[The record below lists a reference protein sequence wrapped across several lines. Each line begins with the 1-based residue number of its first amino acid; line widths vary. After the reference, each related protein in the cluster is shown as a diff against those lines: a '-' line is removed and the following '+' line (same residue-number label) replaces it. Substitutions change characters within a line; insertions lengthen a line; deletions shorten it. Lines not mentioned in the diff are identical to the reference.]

1 MRAHEDVYVVGGGP
15 AGLAAAIALR
25 MQGFTVTLTDCAVP
39 PIDKTC
45 GEGLLPDSIAALGEL
60 GISLPPEMGFRFRG
74 VRFTD
79 GESSVLADFPNGTGI
94 GLRRTVLH
102 NLLVERAQELGVSLC
117 WGAKRTH
124 LEAVDA
130 MMKSQLVVGA
140 DGQNSRIRK
149 DAGLNQPKRETRRF
163 GFRRHYRLRPWSAY
177 MELHWGKQCQL
188 YITPVSENEVGVALL
203 SSNPHLRL
211 DEALMEFPEIRS
223 RVASAEPSSVQTGS
237 LTLSRKLPHV
247 CRPGLA
253 LIGDA
258 SGSVDAITGEGIG
271 LSFRQAV
278 ALARA
283 FKAGNLSS
291 YERAHQALS
300 RRPRWMGALLLTLGK
315 HDRLRGLVLACLH
328 GIPGI
333 SCQSVGDSRRR
344 VSLSASAERNLA
356 GSAMSPVS
364 DDANAGGARG
374 RRID

>member
-1 MRAHEDVYVVGGGP
+1 MRAREDVYVVGGGP

-130 MMKSQLVVGA
+130 MMKSQLVVGGMDKIRGSGRMPA
-140 DGQNSRIRK
+140 SINPNVRRGASDSGATIACGRGQR
-149 DAGLNQPKRETRRF
+149 T
-163 GFRRHYRLRPWSAY
+163 WSCI
-177 MELHWGKQCQL
+177 WGKQCQL

-315 HDRLRGLVLACLH
+315 HDRLRGLVLACLARH
-328 GIPGI
+328 PGI
-333 SCQSVGDSRRR
+333 LANLLAIHVGEYPSLRVRSVT
-344 VSLSASAERNLA
+344 
-356 GSAMSPVS
+356 SPVPQ
-364 DDANAGGARG
+364 
-374 RRID
+374 